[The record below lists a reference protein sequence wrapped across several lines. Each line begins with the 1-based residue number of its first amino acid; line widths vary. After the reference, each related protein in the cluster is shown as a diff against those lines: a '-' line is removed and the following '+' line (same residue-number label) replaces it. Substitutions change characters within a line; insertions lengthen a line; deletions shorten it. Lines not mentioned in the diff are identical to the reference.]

1 MAELRQ
7 RKSFCRCLN
16 FEILRSSR
24 LRFTEWKPKK
34 NHFECRDKIDR
45 RKRDRANHRSIIG
58 SLCDAR
64 GQSSS
69 GRSDLYKKTVQDLS
83 KVFALHEAVVANDH
97 ASPLGSNGQVV
108 QELVESTNVFD
119 AMELDAIYD
128 TLVRAKDP
136 RAAIGKVL
144 IGAGSRSVGE
154 NRSPGVIRLPSPTKR
169 RDCAYAADGQ

>member
-1 MAELRQ
+1 M
-7 RKSFCRCLN
+7 
-16 FEILRSSR
+16 
-24 LRFTEWKPKK
+24 
-34 NHFECRDKIDR
+34 
-45 RKRDRANHRSIIG
+45 
-58 SLCDAR
+58 
-64 GQSSS
+64 
-69 GRSDLYKKTVQDLS
+69 
-83 KVFALHEAVVANDH
+83 FALHEAVVANDH

-169 RDCAYAADGQ
+169 LDCAYAADGQ